1 MNLNNMH
8 FGEGNLRSVQND
20 DYCYLTWSLPS
31 KVTCPYATEMCKTKC
46 FAKKNETF
54 KSVRESR
61 TKNYEES
68 KKTTFTT
75 NVIELI
81 DKYLSK
87 KKCNNKLVIVR
98 IHTSGDFYNEEYLN
112 KWVEIANHYKNDT
125 RIQFQAYTKSVVFL
139 KDKILNDIN
148 IHFVYSQWDDTNIND
163 VEVAKSLNLPIF
175 YATSREKVEE
185 AKKCGVYCCP
195 KTSDGKCKECYKN
208 NHKLI
213 LVSYH

>member
-1 MNLNNMH
+1 MNLKNLH

-31 KVTCPYATEMCKTKC
+31 RITCPYSTEMCRNKC

-54 KSVRESR
+54 KSVRDSR
-61 TKNYEES
+61 NKNYEES
-68 KKTTFTT
+68 KKETFVS

-87 KKCNNKLVIVR
+87 KKCIDKLVIVR

-112 KWVEIANHYKNDT
+112 KWIIIANHYKGDN
-125 RIQFQAYTKSVVFL
+125 RIQFQSYTKSVMYL
-139 KDKILNDIN
+139 KEKDLYNIN
-148 IHFVYSQWDDTNIND
+148 IHIVYSQWDDTKSDD
-163 VEVAKSLNLPIF
+163 VKLAQDLKLPIF

-185 AKKCGVYCCP
+185 YRADGGYCCP
-195 KTSDGKCKECYKN
+195 KTSDGKCKECYKS